1 MNRSESIA
9 TFAGALA
16 KAQAEMQNAAKDAAN
31 PHFKSRYADLASVWD
46 ACRAALTK
54 HGLCVVQTPATEG
67 AKVSIITTIFHASG
81 EWISSELSTQAA
93 DPKPQSIGS
102 ALTYLRRYALA
113 AMAGVAPE
121 ESDDDGE
128 AAQGRNG
135 GRSGAQQS
143 RPATTTEQQL
153 SISQQLYAAKTRDEM
168 AAVYQRAEKELDDES
183 WERFKRDHG
192 KRYDDLR
199 AAAQQKLRGEKFG
212 NGGVANGAPANPAD
226 DGRA

>member
-31 PHFKSRYADLASVWD
+31 PHFKSRYADLASIWD

-67 AKVSIITTIFHASG
+67 TKVSIITTIFHASG
-81 EWISSELSTQAA
+81 EWISSELATQAA
-93 DPKPQSIGS
+93 DAKPQSIGS

-135 GRSGAQQS
+135 GYSRAAQQP
-143 RPATTTEQQL
+143 RPASSVEQQL
-153 SISQQLYAAKTRDEM
+153 SISQQLIAAKTRDEM
-168 AAVYQRAEKELDDES
+168 TAVYERAKDELDDET
-183 WERFKRDHG
+183 WERFKRDHA
-192 KRYDDLR
+192 KKYDELR
-199 AAAQQKLRGEKFG
+199 AAAQSKLRGEKL
-212 NGGVANGAPANPAD
+212 NGGTANPAD